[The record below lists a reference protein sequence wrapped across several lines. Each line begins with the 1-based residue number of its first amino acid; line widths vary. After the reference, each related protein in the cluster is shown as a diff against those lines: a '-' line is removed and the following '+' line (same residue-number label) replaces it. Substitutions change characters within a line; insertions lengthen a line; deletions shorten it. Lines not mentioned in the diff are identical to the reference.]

1 MTSGAWSIAPP
12 AAWAS
17 AWWPRQTPSTG
28 TSARWSTSSETPT
41 SRSCSG
47 RPGPGEMTMLSTASA
62 ATSSH
67 DSSSL
72 RTTIGSSPLTS
83 PSRWKRLKV
92 NES

>member
-12 AAWAS
+12 ATRAS

-28 TSARWSTSSETPT
+28 TSARWSACSEIPT

-47 RPGPGEMTMLSTASA
+47 RPGPGEITMLSTGSA
-62 ATSSH
+62 ASSSQV
-67 DSSSL
+67 SSSL
-72 RTTIGSSPLTS
+72 RATIGSRPLTS
-83 PSRWKRLKV
+83 PSRWKRLNV